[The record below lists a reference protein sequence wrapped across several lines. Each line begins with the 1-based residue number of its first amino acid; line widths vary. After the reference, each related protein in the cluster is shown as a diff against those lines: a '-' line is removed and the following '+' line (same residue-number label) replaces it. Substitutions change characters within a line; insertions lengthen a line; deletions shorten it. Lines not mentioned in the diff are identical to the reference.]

1 MSCSSMSTPVCRRTR
16 NATLNSF
23 CSGLAGVKRVVK
35 DVGGI
40 RRQMCAFQR
49 RTGAPN
55 GADYN
60 GQYQQQQHTSIRV
73 DPRAEL
79 DEEVAMLGSSVSNL
93 KFMARSINE
102 EVKAQGTLIAQ
113 LVRRMCERIAMTSTV

>member
-1 MSCSSMSTPVCRRTR
+1 MCR
-16 NATLNSF
+16 APEDDDDDD
-23 CSGLAGVKRVVK
+23 
-35 DVGGI
+35 DVRGI
-40 RRQMCAFQR
+40 HTDRMCAFQR

-55 GADYN
+55 AADYSP
-60 GQYQQQQHTSIRV
+60 YHQQQQHTSIRV

-113 LVRRMCERIAMTSTV
+113 LVSLGFHECQRNAMSLCICSCILSISLQR